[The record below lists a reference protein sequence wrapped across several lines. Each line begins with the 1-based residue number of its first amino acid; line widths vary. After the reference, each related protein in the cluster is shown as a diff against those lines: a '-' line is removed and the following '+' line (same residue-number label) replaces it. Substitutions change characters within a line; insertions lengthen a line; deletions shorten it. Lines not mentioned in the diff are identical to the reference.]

1 MGQQRRAPD
10 RSNAPQRPRD
20 PDLRTII
27 QGSDIESAQALVDA
41 AQAWGTYL
49 ADKKVG
55 LTSSQIRG
63 IFGQVRQIEMNWPP
77 DINDPERARRAARD
91 LILLKPKLAYQAA
104 RDAEKNKN
112 TQPVRQLE
120 EILSPAID
128 LVQEDR
134 GKFQRFVDFF
144 EAILAY
150 HRSAGGK

>member
-10 RSNAPQRPRD
+10 RPNAPQRLRD
-20 PDLRTII
+20 SDLQTII
-27 QGSDIESAQALVDA
+27 QGSDIESAQALVKA
-41 AQAWGTYL
+41 AKAWGTYL
-49 ADKKVG
+49 AKVG

-77 DINDPERARRAARD
+77 DIDDPERARRAARD
-91 LILLKPKLAYQAA
+91 LILLKPKLVYQAA

-128 LVQEDR
+128 LIQEDR